1 MMKNKL
7 VNRLLVYICILMLF
21 TFFANSDV
29 FAQSEEEAEQLIQ
42 QASEKLK
49 TVLSMLE
56 EMENINSELREI
68 VLQTDDSL
76 QLINEA
82 KQLFKDAQY
91 DLAKQKAN
99 QALTQLEDIE
109 AEIAEI
115 NILVIKESWLLYSI
129 LGVASAFATFG
140 FVFLFV
146 KKLYPWFKNK
156 QIEEY
161 GNLEI
166 IYGKEHGEK

>member
-1 MMKNKL
+1 MRNRL
-7 VNRLLVYICILMLF
+7 VNRLLVCIIILLLF
-21 TFFANSDV
+21 VSFANSDT

-56 EMENINSELREI
+56 EIGNINSEVRAI
-68 VLQTDDSL
+68 VLQTDNSL

-82 KQLFKDAQY
+82 KQLFRYAQY
-91 DLAKQKAN
+91 DLSIQKAN
-99 QALTQLEDIE
+99 QALTQLENIE
-109 AEIAEI
+109 AEIVEI
-115 NILVIKESWLLYSI
+115 NNLAIKESWLLYSI
-129 LGVASAFATFG
+129 VGVVSAFATFG

-146 KKLYPWFKNK
+146 KKIYPWFKDK

-166 IYGKEHGEK
+166 IYDKENGDK

>member
-1 MMKNKL
+1 MRNKL
-7 VNRLLVYICILMLF
+7 VNQILVCGITLLLF
-21 TFFANSDV
+21 VSFTNYGAL
-29 FAQSEEEAEQLIQ
+29 AQSEEEAEQIIQ
-42 QASEKLK
+42 QASDKLK

-56 EMENINSELREI
+56 EIVDIDSEVRVI
-68 VLQTDDSL
+68 ISKTDNSL

-91 DLAKQKAN
+91 EISIMKAN

-109 AEIAEI
+109 EEIAEL
-115 NILVIKESWLLYSI
+115 NESAIKESWLIYSI
-129 LGVASAFATFG
+129 VGVASAFATFG
-140 FVFLFV
+140 FVFLFI
-146 KKLYPWFKNK
+146 KKIHPWYKSK

-166 IYGKEHGEK
+166 IYDKEHGEK